1 MSAPP
6 QPPREPAEARGIAFL
21 RLALVPVALLSA
33 SAEESGRTTGA
44 FPWAMAGLAV
54 YATGSLAAA
63 MLGRGGRRTI
73 AAQAL
78 ADLAFA
84 ALLVYTSGGPRSS
97 LTYIFYVLPIAAAL
111 RLSPALTAT
120 WSGLAIVAFLAV
132 TVGHPETNLPGD
144 WDLLAAETL
153 SLAWVSGAAVM
164 LSVLAGRRQRAL
176 ADLAGTRRALVQQ
189 ALDAEAGER
198 RRLAEQLHDH
208 AIQNVLL
215 ARQEVTDLARGV
227 PGAEQR
233 LRSALD
239 ETDRQ
244 LRREVF
250 EMHPLGLEQAGL
262 TAVLES
268 LASAAA
274 QRGGFSAQV
283 TVDPAVERAGAAE
296 LLVSSARELLA
307 NAARHAHASHVTVGV
322 EAADGGAIELRV
334 ADDGGGIPAGRLES
348 AVMDRHIG
356 LAALI
361 ERVRAAGG
369 EIDIASEP
377 GNGTRVAVRIPR
389 SAR

>member
-1 MSAPP
+1 MSAPAP
-6 QPPREPAEARGIAFL
+6 PPREPAEALGIAFL

-33 SAEESGRTTGA
+33 STEEVGRTTGA
-44 FPWAMAGLAV
+44 FPWAMAGLAL
-54 YATGSLAAA
+54 YAVASLAAA
-63 MLGRGGRRTI
+63 LMRRGGRRTI

-78 ADLAFA
+78 ADLVFA

-132 TVGHPETNLPGD
+132 TVHHPETNLPGD
-144 WDLLAAETL
+144 WDLLAADTL

-189 ALDAEAGER
+189 ALDAEASER

-215 ARQEVTDLARGV
+215 ARQEVTDMARGV

-233 LRSALD
+233 LRDALD

-268 LASAAA
+268 LAGAAA

-283 TVDPAVERAGAAE
+283 TVDPAIERAGAPE

-307 NAARHAHASHVTVGV
+307 NAARHAHASHVSVGV
-322 EAADGGAIELRV
+322 AAAGGEAIELQV
-334 ADDGGGIPAGRLES
+334 ADDGGGIPEGRLES
-348 AVMDRHIG
+348 AVMERHIG

-369 EIDIASEP
+369 EIAIDSAP
-377 GNGTRVAVRIPR
+377 GTGTRVSVRIPR
-389 SAR
+389 SAH

>member
-6 QPPREPAEARGIAFL
+6 QPRREPAEARGIAFL

-33 SAEESGRTTGA
+33 GAEEAGRTTGA
-44 FPWAMAGLAV
+44 FPWAMAGLAA

-63 MLGRGGRRTI
+63 MLGRGDRRTI
-73 AAQAL
+73 TAQAL

-153 SLAWVSGAAVM
+153 SLAWVSSAAVM

-176 ADLAGTRRALVQQ
+176 AELAGTRRALVRQ

-198 RRLAEQLHDH
+198 RRLAEELHDH

-262 TAVLES
+262 TPVLES

-307 NAARHAHASHVTVGV
+307 NAARHAHASRVTVSV
-322 EAADGGAIELRV
+322 APTGGEAIELQV
-334 ADDGGGIPAGRLES
+334 ADDGGGIPEGRLES

-369 EIDIASEP
+369 EIEIDSGP
-377 GNGTRVAVRIPR
+377 GTGTRVTVRIPR
-389 SAR
+389 STH

>member
-54 YATGSLAAA
+54 YAIGSLAAA

-244 LRREVF
+244 LR
-250 EMHPLGLEQAGL
+250 
-262 TAVLES
+262 AV
-268 LASAAA
+268 AAVY
-274 QRGGFSAQV
+274 R
-283 TVDPAVERAGAAE
+283 P
-296 LLVSSARELLA
+296 
-307 NAARHAHASHVTVGV
+307 
-322 EAADGGAIELRV
+322 
-334 ADDGGGIPAGRLES
+334 
-348 AVMDRHIG
+348 
-356 LAALI
+356 
-361 ERVRAAGG
+361 
-369 EIDIASEP
+369 
-377 GNGTRVAVRIPR
+377 
-389 SAR
+389 